1 MNIPYILLAL
11 FIFGFL
17 IFIHELGHF
26 LVARACGVG
35 ILEFSIG
42 MGPKILSRKSQKS
55 GILYSLRLFP
65 IGGYVSML
73 GENGMEAVQGD
84 NGEKKQKSNSED
96 DPNFLINSTIEEE
109 DVVEENPD
117 PAPID
122 PDFEKRAYCNQS
134 VWKRILISIAG
145 PLMNIVLG
153 FVLMFAIVWA
163 SGIHSVGTTT
173 VGGFY
178 VQYTA
183 EDAENGFQNGDYI
196 TYVKENTEEAP
207 KTSVHSLEMLRSI
220 VEKSKTGVFEIGILR
235 ADENGVVTEEILENV
250 PLTLELL
257 ETDVRQSISAEKLK
271 TGDKVKKIN
280 STSVHT
286 HYELS
291 YEIMNQGYRPMDI
304 TVERD
309 GETVVLE
316 DVQVPTFVD
325 PASNTAFGD
334 LDFKV
339 YGEENFGFGTILKH
353 AWHRSVSTV
362 KMVYDSL
369 VGLFSGRFGVEA
381 VSGPV
386 GITKTISDVA
396 KTGILN
402 VVYLVTVISIN
413 LGVMNLLPLPA
424 LDGGHLLLYL
434 IEIVRGK
441 PVKKEVEGV
450 INFIGLVLLL
460 SLAVIIAIKDIIAL

>member
-1 MNIPYILLAL
+1 MSIPYILLAL
-11 FIFGFL
+11 LIFGFL

-26 LVARACGVG
+26 LAARACGVG

-42 MGPKILSRKSQKS
+42 MGPKILSKKSKKS
-55 GILYSLRLFP
+55 GTLYSLRLFP

-84 NGEKKQKSNSED
+84 NGEKKTSKKDED
-96 DPNFLINSTIEEE
+96 RDFLINSTTEDPEEGIKADAE
-109 DVVEENPD
+109 SMD
-117 PAPID
+117 PEFA
-122 PDFEKRAYCNQS
+122 KHAYCNQS

-145 PLMNIVLG
+145 PAMNVLLG

-163 SGIHSVGTTT
+163 SGINSVGTTK

-183 EDAENGFQNGDYI
+183 ETEENGFASGDYI
-196 TYVKENTEEAP
+196 TYVKDSASDSKAVNI
-207 KTSVHSLEMLRSI
+207 HSLEMLKSI
-220 VEKSKTGVFEIGILR
+220 VEKSETGVFEIGVLR
-235 ADENGVVTEEILENV
+235 TDENGVVVEAVLKDI
-250 PLTLELL
+250 PLTVEDLS
-257 ETDVRQSISAEKLK
+257 TDLRQSISAEQLQI
-271 TGDKVKKIN
+271 GDTVKKIN
-280 STSVHT
+280 STAVHT
-286 HYELS
+286 HYEMA
-291 YEIMNQGYRPMDI
+291 YEIMNQGYRPLDL

-309 GETVVLE
+309 GETIVLE
-316 DVQVPTFVD
+316 DVQFPTVVD
-325 PASNTAFGD
+325 EASNTAFGD

-339 YGEENFGFGTILKH
+339 YGEENFGVGTILKH

-396 KTGILN
+396 KTGVLN
-402 VVYLVTVISIN
+402 VIYLVTVISIN
-413 LGVMNLLPLPA
+413 LGIMNLLPLPA

-434 IEIVRGK
+434 IEIIRRK
-441 PVKKEVEGV
+441 PVKKEVEGI